1 MAGTTETR
9 KANRLIH
16 ETSPY
21 LLQHAYNPVDWF
33 PWGDEAIAKAR
44 RENKPIFLSIGYSTC
59 HWCHVMERQS
69 FENDDVAA
77 ILNKYYVCIK
87 VDREERPD
95 LDRIYMAAVQ
105 ATTGSG
111 GWPMSVWLT
120 PDLKP
125 FYCGTYFPP
134 DARYGRPGF
143 KELLQRVHDAWETN
157 HDAVVAQAGEV
168 AESIGRYITLG
179 GDSSGGGALDDAPLR
194 LGLEQFRSSY
204 DEVNG
209 GFGGAPKFPRP
220 VALNFLFR
228 YFARGRCG
236 EGSHHRD
243 TENTENDATRVD
255 ATLRGSV
262 QAPRVP
268 SDRLG
273 TPYTTREQ
281 AADATPA
288 RLGTRSAGS
297 GQALEAEAGKAR
309 DMALHTLRAMGEGGM
324 FDQLGGGFHRYSVD
338 ERWLV
343 SHFEK
348 MLYDQ
353 GQLACSYID
362 AYQVTH
368 EPFYAEIARRTCD
381 YVLRDMTSPDGGFY
395 SAEDADSEGVEGRF
409 YVWTRDEIDK
419 IIGDKDKSDVF
430 CRYYGVEREGNWE
443 NGNNV
448 LHVALTVEQT
458 ARLFHESDKDVAA
471 IVESGR
477 AKLFAAREK
486 RVRPHR
492 DEKIL
497 TAWNGLMISALSRAA
512 QAIDEPKYREAAE
525 RAARYL
531 VANRL
536 KDGKLNRTV
545 AVPAMVE
552 DYAFL
557 GNGLADLYEAD
568 FDPQWLVIA
577 AKLADTMLAQ
587 FHDAKAGGF
596 YQTDG
601 RDPSVIVRAKE
612 DYDGAEP
619 SGSSMAALLL
629 LRLAEFTDRA
639 DYREAAEKTLRLF
652 GDHLRKAPGTVPQ
665 MLCVL
670 DFYLSQPKQVVIAGN
685 AGAADTQAML
695 HAVRERYLPN
705 AIVILADGGQSQEL
719 LTRRLPFLATIKP
732 VGGKATAYVCVNY
745 ACQLPTNDRAKL
757 VELLGG
763 R

>member
-1 MAGTTETR
+1 MQQRVYWQEVAGTYQRASFAATVAAVLCCGVMAGTTETR
-9 KANRLIH
+9 KPNRLIH

-33 PWGDEAIAKAR
+33 PWGEEAIAKAR

-59 HWCHVMERQS
+59 HWCHVMGRES

-77 ILNKYYVCIK
+77 VMNQYFICIK

-143 KELLQRVHDAWETN
+143 KEVLQRVHDVWETN
-157 HDAVVAQAGEV
+157 RDAVVAQAGEV
-168 AESIGRYITLG
+168 AESVGRYTTLA
-179 GDSSGGGALDDAPLR
+179 GDASGGRAPEDAPLR
-194 LGLEQFRSSY
+194 LGFEQFQSSY

-209 GFGGAPKFPRP
+209 GFGSAPKFPRP

-228 YFARGRCG
+228 YFAR
-236 EGSHHRD
+236 
-243 TENTENDATRVD
+243 
-255 ATLRGSV
+255 
-262 QAPRVP
+262 AP
-268 SDRLG
+268 SG
-273 TPYTTREQ
+273 
-281 AADATPA
+281 AH
-288 RLGTRSAGS
+288 SAEPES
-297 GQALEAEAGKAR
+297 EAGKAR

-353 GQLACSYID
+353 GQLACSYLD
-362 AYQVTH
+362 AYQITR

-395 SAEDADSEGVEGRF
+395 SAEDADSEGVEGKF

-419 IIGDKDKSDVF
+419 VMGDKDKSDVF
-430 CRYYGVEREGNWE
+430 CRYYGLEREGNWGD
-443 NGNNV
+443 GNNV

-458 ARLFHESDKDVAA
+458 ARLFHGSDKDAA
-471 IVESGR
+471 ASLELGR

-531 VANRL
+531 VATRL
-536 KDGKLNRTV
+536 KDGKLTRTTT
-545 AVPAMVE
+545 APAMVE

-557 GNGLADLYEAD
+557 GNGLVDLYEAD
-568 FDPQWLVIA
+568 FDPQWLGTA

-587 FHDAKAGGF
+587 FYDAKAGGF

-629 LRLAEFTDRA
+629 LRLAQFTDRA
-639 DYREAAEKTLRLF
+639 DYRQAAEKTLQLF
-652 GDHLRKAPGTVPQ
+652 GDHLHKAPSTVPQ

-670 DFYLSQPKQVVIAGN
+670 DFYLSKPKQVVIAGK

-695 HAVRERYLPN
+695 HAVRARYLPN
-705 AIVILADGGQSQEL
+705 SIVILADGGESQKTL
-719 LTRRLPFLATIKP
+719 VKLLPFLETIKP

-745 ACQLPTNDRAKL
+745 ACQLPTNDRGKL
-757 VELLGG
+757 AELLGG
-763 R
+763 RQ